1 MIYEL
6 CMIVANSITDR
17 NTLIFKGLPSLGEER
32 NKRAEEEE
40 QMNKVQERERIALE
54 DEIRLKA
61 DQVEAN
67 RIKGLILEDLNRK
80 EEQRLEREKK
90 EVDEEER
97 RGDRL
102 IDLGDS
108 TSRVVRMKIWKGELE
123 KEVTIRL
130 GLQEQGGKVFFS
142 FRFRFSLLFERE
154 TDGDE

>member
-6 CMIVANSITDR
+6 CTIAANSITDR
-17 NTLIFKGLPSLGEER
+17 NTLIFKGLSSLGEER
-32 NKRAEEEE
+32 NKRAEEEK

-54 DEIRLKA
+54 DEIRLRA

-67 RIKGLILEDLNRK
+67 RIKGLIMVDLNRK

-102 IDLGDS
+102 VDLGDS
-108 TSRVVRMKIWKGELE
+108 TSRVVRMKIWEGELE

-130 GLQEQGGKVFFS
+130 GLQEQGGKSS
-142 FRFRFSLLFERE
+142 FRFGFGFRYFLGK
-154 TDGDE
+154 GD